1 MKDKSLG
8 KEFDINS
15 IFLLL
20 RKMFFLGECC
30 SPTAIAASA
39 QFLSSAIH
47 QEQNSFK
54 CFTIKR
60 HNKI

>member
-20 RKMFFLGECC
+20 RKMVFLGECC
-30 SPTAIAASA
+30 SPTAIAASV

-47 QEQNSFK
+47 QE
-54 CFTIKR
+54 
-60 HNKI
+60 